1 MKNRNKRLVMSK
13 DLNGANKLFG
23 GTILAWIDEQA
34 YIEVISLLNS
44 QNVVTKF
51 ISAIEF
57 ISGATIGETVEITTE
72 LVSVGKTSLTLKI
85 EVLNL
90 STHKTMAVVNEIV
103 MVNVDKQGKP
113 INHGFTMDELLL
125 VA

>member
-1 MKNRNKRLVMSK
+1 MSK